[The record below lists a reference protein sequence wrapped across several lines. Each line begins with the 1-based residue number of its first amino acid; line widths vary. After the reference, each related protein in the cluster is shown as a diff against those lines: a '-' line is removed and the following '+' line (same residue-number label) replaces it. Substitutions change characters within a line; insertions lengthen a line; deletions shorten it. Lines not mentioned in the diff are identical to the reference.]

1 MERTMRRFLAL
12 ALLLASASCSS
23 DSSTNPTP
31 ESLAGTWN
39 LSTVNGSSLPFLL
52 QAANP
57 KVELLDDQFIVSSAG
72 TFTQTQNVRLTDASG
87 VTNLPFTDS
96 GTWTLNGTSVTFTF
110 TSDGS
115 SGTGTVSGNSFTFGG
130 PGFPL
135 VYVKQ

>member
-1 MERTMRRFLAL
+1 MRRFLAL

-39 LSTVNGSSLPFLL
+39 LSTVNGSGLPFLL

-57 KVELLDDQFIVSSAG
+57 KAELLNDQLIVSAAG
-72 TFTQTQNVRLTDASG
+72 TFTETGNLRFTDADG
-87 VTNLPFTDS
+87 VVNVPFTDS
-96 GTWTLNGTSVTFTF
+96 GRWALDGTAVNFTF
-110 TSDGS
+110 LSDGS
-115 SGTGTVSGNSFTFGG
+115 SGTGTVSGNSFTLGAFG
-130 PGFPL
+130 FSY